1 MRSKVRLRVNI
12 EVEVEME
19 CEIDPRSLQS
29 NIISA
34 TIDPLRNPLTPRMVY
49 ASMNHGQYGQ
59 LDQATSASAMI
70 AFLKRC
76 EPYKNM
82 AHEGLPEEEIR
93 SLPEHPSSWKKTMS
107 EIRGTNAR
115 IPLSVIAEAALKMS
129 AHIEPV
135 LCKTPTIYLWP
146 ANLADSLENVAAIKS
161 SIKASNIEEMKDGSW
176 KVTWRYPR

>member
-1 MRSKVRLRVNI
+1 MRSKVRFKVKL

-19 CEIDPRSLQS
+19 CEVDPRSMES

-34 TIDPLRNPLTPRMVY
+34 IIDPLRNPLTPRMVY
-49 ASMNHGQYGQ
+49 AAMNHGQYGQ
-59 LDQATSASAMI
+59 LDQSASASAKL
-70 AFLKRC
+70 AFFKRC

-93 SLPEHPSSWKKTMS
+93 SLPEHPIAWKKTMS
-107 EIRGTNAR
+107 EIRGSNAR
-115 IPLSVIAEAALKMS
+115 IPWNVIAEAAIGLS

-146 ANLADSLENVAAIKS
+146 ATLAGNLENVEVIKS
-161 SIKASNIEEMKDGSW
+161 SIKAANIEEMKDGSW